1 MNNNIIK
8 EKEGEDVSYEVL
20 KLNVTKKHVKM
31 SESLA
36 IVWLRLLQIKWHHT
50 FNSVQFISINIVL
63 NHKSHLKEL
72 Q

>member
-31 SESLA
+31 SESLS
-36 IVWLRLLQIKWHHT
+36 IVWLRLLQIK
-50 FNSVQFISINIVL
+50 
-63 NHKSHLKEL
+63 
-72 Q
+72 